1 MPGLAQCPCHRLPV
15 GLLYAVLTSPAAG
28 FLRGAYVGASDSC
41 KYAETLAI
49 EVANRTIHDPKQ
61 RQQVGGCSSQTCGAP
76 SRWCSPFR
84 TRSI

>member
-1 MPGLAQCPCHRLPV
+1 MIA
-15 GLLYAVLTSPAAG
+15 APAAG

-61 RQQVGGCSSQTCGAP
+61 RQQVGVPPRWVLPGGCST
-76 SRWCSPFR
+76 FR
-84 TRSI
+84 KRSM